1 MPRKTVYAVVIF
13 GGITT
18 TVMKDDSI
26 FCKLPSLLL
35 NDRSSLARKARLNVP
50 VLQQPRTSLSARAE
64 WVRPKLK
71 LSFVRALGRAKP
83 MPPASGAAPP
93 SLFKDYFCKAR
104 GGSHL

>member
-1 MPRKTVYAVVIF
+1 MLRNTDPAVVIF

-18 TVMKDDSI
+18 TVMKDGSI

-50 VLQQPRTSLSARAE
+50 VLQPRTSLSARLE
-64 WVRPKLK
+64 RVRPKLK

-83 MPPASGAAPP
+83 MACASGASSPAFAVQG
-93 SLFKDYFCKAR
+93 LFRKAR
-104 GGSHL
+104 GDSHL